1 MNRRSF
7 LQRFGIGVSAA
18 LALAALPVEAIQALT
33 TEQAAKRLACEHLRR
48 IYNAWC
54 DAHHGQQPALICVS
68 RGLYDAYSAELRA
81 CERVTT
87 ADTWTQDT
95 PDLMFKGTRLRAV
108 TSVQGWDVSISAQRE
123 PVFLNVA
130 TTHRPTGALSGITD

>member
-54 DAHHGQQPALICVS
+54 SAHRGEQPCVLYVS
-68 RGLYDAYSAELRA
+68 RGLYEAYEGEITAS
-81 CERVTT
+81 ERYVRSSG
-87 ADTWTQDT
+87 DLQGSRG
-95 PDLMFKGTRLRAV
+95 LMFKGAWVVDDMRQ
-108 TSVQGWDVSISAQRE
+108 SGWDVRVEALPDRAAFVRSFEAC
-123 PVFLNVA
+123 
-130 TTHRPTGALSGITD
+130 THG